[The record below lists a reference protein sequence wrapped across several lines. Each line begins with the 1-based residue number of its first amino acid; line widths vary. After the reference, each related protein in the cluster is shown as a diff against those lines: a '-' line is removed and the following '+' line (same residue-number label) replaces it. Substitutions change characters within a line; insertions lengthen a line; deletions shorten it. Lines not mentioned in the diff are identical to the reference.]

1 LLTVQI
7 GTETTR
13 RTTHKRFQ
21 CFLFQKLRK
30 PEAVLVLQRQL
41 LNILLLLAGVAAAVI
56 WAAAVLV
63 DTELILD
70 LQQHL
75 TQITPLLLA
84 AVELA
89 QVQLR
94 HEELMG
100 QIQYLA
106 Q

>member
-1 LLTVQI
+1 
-7 GTETTR
+7 
-13 RTTHKRFQ
+13 
-21 CFLFQKLRK
+21 
-30 PEAVLVLQRQL
+30 VLQRQL